1 MVEDITTVTDL
12 KIRPDT
18 TTDTTVRPDITT
30 VGSGAELTDLAQRD
44 ITDSLLGLGNPEAER
59 GLEAQLLLGRNPS
72 HLHRPPLLPRHCQG
86 RLHCRPG
93 SAHGLQSSSP

>member
-30 VGSGAELTDLAQRD
+30 VGSGAELTGLA
-44 ITDSLLGLGNPEAER
+44 
-59 GLEAQLLLGRNPS
+59 
-72 HLHRPPLLPRHCQG
+72 
-86 RLHCRPG
+86 
-93 SAHGLQSSSP
+93 